1 MCTLWASGAGKYI
14 SFFKTP
20 TLLTNKLLLPPC
32 IWNHP
37 RQKHYSNLFAYQI
50 GFENID
56 NEWVVFAKLPKT
68 SNQLSPHQRAP
79 FQVWRPADP
88 ALHDACP
95 AWNGGRRCCWCF
107 SSKVLIVGVA
117 KLVVGVLVMVFLFI
131 LWKAVIDGGI
141 VFTSAGEKG
150 KNIFN
155 KQLNLLQA

>member
-1 MCTLWASGAGKYI
+1 MCTLWASGAGKYV
-14 SFFKTP
+14 SFYKTP

-56 NEWVVFAKLPKT
+56 YEWVVFAKLPKT

-107 SSKVLIVGVA
+107 SSKVLIVFSKVGGWGLGHGVPVHIV
-117 KLVVGVLVMVFLFI
+117 KGGHRWWHCFYSCW
-131 LWKAVIDGGI
+131 WKR
-141 VFTSAGEKG
+141 EEY
-150 KNIFN
+150 
-155 KQLNLLQA
+155 LE